1 MPHVAAKARSPFRYS
16 LRTLFCVMAAVAV
29 LSALVR
35 GGPTIVLG
43 IGSFCYGGIVAI
55 PCYAFVGSLTVL
67 TTKTTW
73 GERAGDVF
81 AGLVGATAWITFIV
95 CALGQWPQ
103 LCVVYSLC
111 AIAIMGF
118 VVWRGWQAE
127 AGPSPE
133 ATLGRL
139 MQAKQEC
146 MAKLHQD
153 HDSSRNQAAASSD
166 LPEVLA
172 NSSSVTSSRSRTL

>member
-1 MPHVAAKARSPFRYS
+1 MAAKARTPFRYS
-16 LRTLFCVMAAVAV
+16 LRTLFGIMAAVAV

-43 IGSFCYGGIVAI
+43 IGSFCYGGIIAI

-67 TTKTTW
+67 STKTTW

-81 AGLVGATAWITFIV
+81 AGLIGAIAWIAFII

-111 AIAIMGF
+111 ALTIMGF
-118 VVWRGWQAE
+118 IVWRGWQVE
-127 AGPSPE
+127 PGPSPE
-133 ATLGRL
+133 ASLGRL
-139 MQAKQEC
+139 MQAKQDC
-146 MAKLHQD
+146 VAKLRE
-153 HDSSRNQAAASSD
+153 RNSPD
-166 LPEVLA
+166 
-172 NSSSVTSSRSRTL
+172 

>member
-1 MPHVAAKARSPFRYS
+1 MAVNARSPFRYS
-16 LRTLFCVMAAVAV
+16 LRTLFGIMAAVAV

-43 IGSFCYGGIVAI
+43 IGSFCYGGIIAI

-81 AGLVGATAWITFIV
+81 AGGVGSAAWIVFIV

-111 AIAIMGF
+111 AIAIMGYI
-118 VVWRGWQAE
+118 VWRGWQGD

-139 MQAKQEC
+139 MQAK
-146 MAKLHQD
+146 
-153 HDSSRNQAAASSD
+153 HDCAERLRREQAES
-166 LPEVLA
+166 
-172 NSSSVTSSRSRTL
+172 NRSGM